1 MKEININ
8 VNINAPQICE
18 VISKLAA
25 VLGKNIEVQPVIDK
39 LEEKVSTELV
49 MPQQETPATVEVE
62 PTTVEVEPAKAKAES
77 VEAEVVETAKAEVA
91 ININELKATCAK
103 AKAAGVNVG
112 EILKSYGSTKLSS
125 IDPVHYADIYDKV
138 KAEQEV
144 L

>member
-25 VLGKNIEVQPVIDK
+25 AFGKSIVVQPVIDK

-49 MPQQETPATVEVE
+49 MPQQETPVTIETE
-62 PTTVEVEPAKAKAES
+62 QS
-77 VEAEVVETAKAEVA
+77 EAEVVETAKPKVS
-91 ININELKATCAK
+91 IDINELKATCAK
-103 AKAAGVNVG
+103 AKAAGVEVG
-112 EILKSYGSTKLSS
+112 AILKEFGSTKLSA
-125 IDPVHYADIYDKV
+125 IDPTHYADIYDKV
-138 KAEQEV
+138 KAEQEA

>member
-25 VLGKNIEVQPVIDK
+25 ALGKSIEIQPVIDK

-49 MPQQETPATVEVE
+49 MPQQETPANVETEQAEAVE
-62 PTTVEVEPAKAKAES
+62 TTI
-77 VEAEVVETAKAEVA
+77 AEVT
-91 ININELKATCAK
+91 IDINELKATCAK

-112 EILKSYGSTKLSS
+112 EILKSYGSTKLSA
-125 IDPVHYADIYDKV
+125 IDPTHYVDIYDRV
-138 KAEQEV
+138 KAEQEA

>member
-25 VLGKNIEVQPVIDK
+25 ALGGKVDATQVV
-39 LEEKVSTELV
+39 EKVEYRLTEAIE
-49 MPQQETPATVEVE
+49 MPQQEMPKAVEFVE
-62 PTTVEVEPAKAKAES
+62 KVSVQPDEEEIEEQTQSEVTTDL
-77 VEAEVVETAKAEVA
+77 
-91 ININELKATCAK
+91 NELKATCAK

-112 EILKSYGSTKLSS
+112 AILKEFGSTKLSV
-125 IDPVHYADIYDKV
+125 IDPSHYAEIYERV
-138 KAEQEV
+138 KAEQEA